1 MATSGAVPQHRP
13 DETTPGASLGGQP
26 PASSTRPDAMKAIP
40 VRHWGRWLA
49 AAIIA
54 ILVAGLIF

>member
-1 MATSGAVPQHRP
+1 
-13 DETTPGASLGGQP
+13 
-26 PASSTRPDAMKAIP
+26 MKAIP